1 MTCNWEDRFPTYW
14 NIMNQFGS
22 FFNTYPP
29 LKHEVRSWKMLEFR
43 VLVDVS
49 SCGASKLMSFL
60 GMVGIPFSAGR
71 NHWVVG
77 YVSVVK
83 HWPRWP
89 EASQMCKSTYWPIRS
104 YPWQTIKGIYLND
117 FFLFKTP
124 WTITCHPWWIHVET
138 WIVLVYRIVLGI
150 SHAAISFRRSENTQ
164 NMVIWNGFLQWI
176 NCRVRSGRGCFRLLN
191 ESQLTKTKSTRNS

>member
-89 EASQMCKSTYWPIRS
+89 EASQMCKSTFCS
-104 YPWQTIKGIYLND
+104 LN
-117 FFLFKTP
+117 TWSIGP
-124 WTITCHPWWIHVET
+124 SEAIHDKQSK
-138 WIVLVYRIVLGI
+138 VYT
-150 SHAAISFRRSENTQ
+150 SMISFSSKLPGLSLHGGYT
-164 NMVIWNGFLQWI
+164 WKHG
-176 NCRVRSGRGCFRLLN
+176 
-191 ESQLTKTKSTRNS
+191 